1 MNIKLSI
8 SGQKIS
14 ILERPTTIS
23 YTNELEAEFSF
34 SNEWSGRQKTA
45 IFKRTG
51 INAIP
56 VLIENDKCI
65 VPKEVLRNC
74 SKFEVGV
81 IAGNI
86 HTTNIVEVYIDRTCY
101 NEDAEIPDPTPIIYD
116 QIIEKLESIIK
127 GGEGGIGPQGPQ
139 GPEGPQGPQGPQG
152 IQGEQG
158 PAGADGKEIELQ
170 TVSGKVQWRY
180 TDDSVWKDLFTI
192 PTTSGGTGQP
202 GADGKSLEF
211 HWDGTR
217 LGVRKE
223 GETNYSYVD
232 LKGRDGQPGQQGPA
246 GPAGADGSDG
256 VDGREVEL
264 QTVDGKVQWR
274 YVDDST
280 WTDLFTVPTTS
291 GGTGQPGV
299 DIDVATTDKAGIV
312 KPDGT
317 STTVDADGTIHA
329 NAQVSADEIKT
340 QVETYMK
347 ANPVSA
353 GFTVDNPF
361 KGKIANFLGDSQT
374 EPSGRY
380 TQKGYYQWVSEILE
394 LGSYN
399 NYGVGGT
406 CLARKNSTDTT
417 AFSVRYADMDNNA
430 DLIIVM
436 GGVNDRW
443 FNNQLGQFGDST
455 VDTVY
460 GALEVLCDGLMTK
473 YPGKTIIFVTPT
485 EENGITNNTTGTT
498 VKQIANAMKTV
509 CDKYGMRL
517 YDANTQLG
525 IYPKNAANATKY
537 TTDKLHLNTKGHE
550 LLGKGLSNYIL
561 FGSPAS
567 YTIINVNGS
576 GSGTGGSEGSGG
588 SGSNVNVSSVSIS
601 GANSLKVNNSI
612 ELTATISPSNATNKN
627 VTWSIDSDTYATI
640 TPNGNKC
647 TVTAKDTEGTATVT
661 VTTSDGNK
669 TASKTISITNNDV
682 DVNNDLSGKVVTA
695 TSYAYDSSFLALY
708 ISKTGLSGG
717 DTVTVTG
724 GITPGEN
731 VGSFNNVTFVFG
743 AMSNVVSENG
753 EAKEYLSSQL
763 SLSGT
768 LDSFTLT
775 ATLKD
780 GIKNYTYLR
789 VPLAIKPADK
799 TAPMSYTINS
809 LTVSVNGVQKD
820 IVAYGSLLSEAKMT
834 IE

>member
-23 YTNELEAEFSF
+23 YTSELEAEFSF
-34 SNEWSGRQKTA
+34 SNEWEGRQKTA

-51 INAIP
+51 IHAIP

-101 NEDAEIPDPTPIIYD
+101 NEDAEIPDPTPNIYD

-127 GGEGGIGPQGPQ
+127 GGGGEGGIGPQGPQ
-139 GPEGPQGPQGPQG
+139 GPAGPQGPQGPQG
-152 IQGEQG
+152 PKGETGEQGPQGEQGPKGDKGDTGAQGPQGEQGIQGEQG
-158 PAGADGKEIELQ
+158 PSGAN
-170 TVSGKVQWRY
+170 
-180 TDDSVWKDLFTI
+180 
-192 PTTSGGTGQP
+192 
-202 GADGKSLEF
+202 GKSLEF
-211 HWDGTR
+211 NWDATR

-223 GETNYSYVD
+223 GETDYVYVD
-232 LKGRDGQPGQQGPA
+232 LKGKDGA
-246 GPAGADGSDG
+246 S
-256 VDGREVEL
+256 
-264 QTVDGKVQWR
+264 
-274 YVDDST
+274 
-280 WTDLFTVPTTS
+280 
-291 GGTGQPGV
+291 GTGA
-299 DIDVATTDKAGIV
+299 DIDVATTGKAGIV

-317 STTVDADGTIHA
+317 SVTVDTDGTIHA

-374 EPSGRY
+374 DPNQRY

-399 NYGVGGT
+399 NYGISGT
-406 CLARKNSTDTT
+406 CLARKNTSDTS
-417 AFSVRYADMDNNA
+417 AFSVRYANMDDNA

-436 GGVNDRW
+436 GGVNDRL
-443 FNNQLGQFGDST
+443 FNTQLGQFGDST
-455 VDTVY
+455 IDTVY
-460 GALEVLCDGLMTK
+460 GAMEVMCDGLMTK
-473 YPGKTIIFVTPT
+473 YPGKTIIFITPT
-485 EENGITNNTTGTT
+485 EENSISSTANTPL
-498 VKQIANAMKTV
+498 KQIVNAMKTV
-509 CDKYGMRL
+509 CDKYGMKL

-525 IYPKNAANATKY
+525 IYPKNAANAAEY
-537 TTDKLHLNTKGHE
+537 TSDKLHLNTKGHE

-588 SGSNVNVSSVSIS
+588 SGSNVSVSSVSIS
-601 GANSLKVNNSI
+601 GANSLNINNSI

-627 VTWSIDSDTYATI
+627 VTWSIDSETYATI

-661 VTTSDGNK
+661 VTTADGNK
-669 TASKTISITNNDV
+669 TASKTISIINNDDV
-682 DVNNDLSGKVVTA
+682 DLTHDLLGKVVTT
-695 TSYAYDSSFLALY
+695 TSYAYSSSFLGLY
-708 ISKTGLSGG
+708 ISANGLSGG
-717 DTVTVTG
+717 DTVTLTG

-731 VGSFNNVTFVFG
+731 FGEINTTTFVFE
-743 AMSNVVSENG
+743 ANSKVLAENTEASVQVSE
-753 EAKEYLSSQL
+753 KF
-763 SLSGT
+763 SLTGT
-768 LDSFTLT
+768 PDSFTLT

-780 GIKNYTYLR
+780 SIKNYPYAR
-789 VPLAIKPADK
+789 VPLGIRPGN
-799 TAPMSYTINS
+799 TSSPMSYTINS

-820 IVAYGSLLSEAKMT
+820 IVAYGSLISKSNMT